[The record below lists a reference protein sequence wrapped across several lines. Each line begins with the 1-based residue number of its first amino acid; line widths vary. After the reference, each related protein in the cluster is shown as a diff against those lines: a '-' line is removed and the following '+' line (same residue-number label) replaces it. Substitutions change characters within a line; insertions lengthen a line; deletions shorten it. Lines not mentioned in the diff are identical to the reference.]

1 NTCLQSKSYSTLHR
15 TRFNKFDK
23 PYHNIVKHSYSTK
36 PTKAKKSNL
45 DTEMRCHV
53 FTIAT
58 LYRTRFNKFD
68 KPYHNIVKHSYS
80 TKPTKAKKS
89 NLDTEIS
96 KVLDEYKSLDPVANA
111 VRIRE
116 IKPIVALIQAIDQ
129 VKNDMKSLDDLKS
142 DKSEDKEMNSLLE
155 DEMKSYKE
163 QLQQLEQE

>member
-45 DTEMRCHV
+45 DTEM
-53 FTIAT
+53 
-58 LYRTRFNKFD
+58 RTRFNKFD